1 MDVDLTPARLEDSP
15 ALSHLMQLYC
25 YDLSGLLELEM
36 GDDGLFPTPARWA
49 TYWTEPQYHPFFI
62 RVGGRRAGFAVV
74 DARSRL
80 DNTACW
86 DMSEFFVLRRHRG
99 AGVGARA
106 ATAAFDAFRG
116 RWEVREVVR
125 NTPAQSFWRNV
136 IGRYTAGR
144 FREVMWDD
152 ARWRGPVQTFD
163 SSLGGA
169 PSTAEPASSESPQ
182 GG

>member
-1 MDVDLTPARLEDSP
+1 MDIDLTPARVEDRP
-15 ALSHLMQLYC
+15 AFSRLMQLYC
-25 YDLSGLLELEM
+25 YDLSDLLDLAV
-36 GDDGLFPTPARWA
+36 GDDGLFLTPPQWA
-49 TYWTEPQYHPFFI
+49 TYWSEPRYHPFFI
-62 RVGGRRAGFAVV
+62 RLGGRNAGFVVV

-80 DNTACW
+80 DDKACW

-99 AGVGARA
+99 AGVGTRA

-144 FREVMWDD
+144 YREVIWDD
-152 ARWRGPVQTFD
+152 ARWRGPVQMFD
-163 SSLGGA
+163 SSLGAAPPAAERASGA
-169 PSTAEPASSESPQ
+169 AEP
-182 GG
+182 